1 MSLHRL
7 GFKIRAGF
15 EGKLEEFIPVFHG
28 WIQRKAVDGLLVDVA
43 DYSHLPQSPGVVLVG
58 FEADR
63 SMDATEGP
71 LGLLYL
77 RKRPGASLKDA
88 WRATLDSCAKL
99 EDEPAL
105 KGRLRFSPAESLF
118 IANDRLE
125 APNDGATW
133 AKLEPEL
140 KALLPGASITRDSA
154 DPRRRLTGRIQ
165 GLTGDVRS
173 ALASL

>member
-7 GFKIRAGF
+7 GFKVRAGF
-15 EGKLEEFIPVFHG
+15 DGKLEEFIPVFHG

-43 DYSHLPQSPGVVLVG
+43 DYSHLPNSPGVVLVG

-63 SMDATEGP
+63 SMDVMEGP
-71 LGLLYL
+71 LGLLYM
-77 RKRPGASLKDA
+77 RKQPGAGLKDA
-88 WRATLDSCAKL
+88 LRAALDSCVKL

-105 KGRLRFSPAESLF
+105 NGRLRFTPSEILF
-118 IANDRLE
+118 IANDRLA

-133 AKLEPEL
+133 AKIEPEL
-140 KALLPGASITRDSA
+140 KALLPGAAITRDTT
-154 DPRRRLTGRIQ
+154 DPRRRLTARIQ

-173 ALASL
+173 VLASL

>member
-15 EGKLEEFIPVFHG
+15 DGKLEEFIPVFHG

-71 LGLLYL
+71 LGLLYM
-77 RKRPGASLKDA
+77 RKQPGAGLKDA
-88 WRATLDSCAKL
+88 LRATLDSCVKL
-99 EDEPAL
+99 EDEL
-105 KGRLRFSPAESLF
+105 KGRLRFAPSDMLF
-118 IANDRLE
+118 IANDRLA
-125 APNDGATW
+125 APNTEAGWKAI
-133 AKLEPEL
+133 EPEL
-140 KALLPGASITRDSA
+140 KALLPKASIARDAS
-154 DPRRRLTGRIQ
+154 DPRRRLTARIT
-165 GLTGDVRS
+165 GLAGDVRS
-173 ALASL
+173 LLAAL